1 MTDILPVL
9 LSVNNGWWPSAALT
23 GPQRVPNSS
32 RVLSRNFWILN
43 GGLTKSAK
51 GLSSSSVGVGNSQIY
66 LVGSQIGTLQEGSVV
81 PHRGGIYLFAGVG
94 DVTIDGTVIGTA
106 NTNFLMFNTTTNPA
120 NAKPVGLHAPT
131 APTIAQG
138 AAGINSGSYAAVI
151 TRVRTSTGGESI
163 GSLPSVPIS
172 VKNKK
177 IKLTFPAVENNSQ
190 DRWGVYFTNKG
201 RGSTGPFFF
210 LQDIAES
217 AIPGS
222 REVEFEFYDSQLGAL
237 EPPTDYNPPPP
248 CNFVA
253 TLGPV
258 VIALGTFPGNGI
270 AAGVSPSVPN
280 KIDGFPALLTSFL
293 NPLESIIGFCARPTD
308 GELILWTNN
317 SLQALVLTGSASFP
331 ILPRPI
337 WPTTGI
343 QSKHGGCFA
352 ESVFY
357 GYAGKAGPVRLAG
370 DEPDTKFAIAVEEFF
385 RTENWNPA
393 NVVVGYDRLR
403 NAVVYM
409 GSGTNGNLAVPFM
422 RDDGIWSPAITLP
435 GVPQACVSVS
445 GQLKVSIGG
454 ALYDWEAGSG
464 LPWALYPAWEDGPVP
479 HDRKTF
485 RGYLGVVN
493 TASAP
498 ITIDLL
504 IDLSDTPVAGLSQT
518 STGSGYRTLDWSSA
532 IELCK
537 QYTLKISATGPDH
550 NVDYMAAQ
558 IYHEPG
564 LRNLI

>member
-1 MTDILPVL
+1 MTEIIPVL
-9 LSVNNGWWPSAALT
+9 LSCENGFWPSAALT
-23 GPQRVPNSS
+23 GPKRVPNST
-32 RVLSRNFWILN
+32 RALSRNFWILN

-51 GLSSSSVGVGNSQIY
+51 GLGSALSGQVGNTQLY
-66 LVGSQIGTLQEGSVV
+66 LVGSQIGALQSGSVV
-81 PHRGGIYLFAGVG
+81 PHRGGIFLFAGVG
-94 DVTIDGTVIGTA
+94 DVTIDGTVIGSA
-106 NTNFLMFNTTTNPA
+106 NTALMYNTSTNAA
-120 NAKPVGLHAPT
+120 NAKAVGLHQPAAP
-131 APTIAQG
+131 AIAEG

-151 TRVRTSTGGESI
+151 TRVRTETGGESI

-177 IKLTFPAVENNSQ
+177 IKLTFPAVENSSQ
-190 DRWGVYFTNKG
+190 NRWGVYFTNKG

-210 LQDIAES
+210 LQDIDES
-217 AIPGS
+217 ALDGTRS
-222 REVEFEFYDSQLGAL
+222 HEFEFYDSQLGAL
-237 EPPTDYNPPPP
+237 EPPTDYDPPPA

-270 AAGVSPSVPN
+270 AAGISPSVAN
-280 KIDGFPALLTSFL
+280 KIDGYPALLTSFL

-308 GELILWTNN
+308 GELLLWTNN

-357 GYAGKAGPVRLAG
+357 GYAGKAGPVRLSG
-370 DEPDTKFAIAVEEFF
+370 DEPDTQFALQVMEFF
-385 RTENWNPA
+385 RLENWAPESVIVA
-393 NVVVGYDRLR
+393 FDRIR
-403 NAVVYM
+403 NAVIFM
-409 GSGTNGNLAVPFM
+409 GSGTSGPLAVPFM
-422 RDDGIWSPAITLP
+422 RDDGVWSPPIVLP
-435 GVPQACVSVS
+435 GAPQAAVTVN
-445 GQLKVSIGG
+445 GQLKISIGG

-464 LPWALYPAWEDGPVP
+464 LSWALYYAWMDAPIP

-485 RGYLGVVN
+485 RGYVGVVN
-493 TASAP
+493 TAAAAL
-498 ITIDLL
+498 TIDLL
-504 IDLSDTPVAGLSQT
+504 LDLSDTPVAGAST
-518 STGSGYRTLDWSSA
+518 TTTGSGYRTIDWSSL

-537 QYTLKISATGPDH
+537 QYTLKLSATGADH

-558 IYHEPG
+558 IFHEAG
-564 LRNLI
+564 LRNII